1 MSLLS
6 LLQLSSPAL
15 PIGAYSY
22 SEGVEYLSNQGIIYD
37 CNSLDTWLRSQL
49 NYGSIRIDCAI
60 LVRIHQSLEKRDFSR
75 IIFWNNWLSSQRES
89 EELRLQNW
97 QMGNALIRLFND
109 ICNPPQSEMLELEPC
124 NFAIAYGIVSYNWK
138 ITLFDTL
145 SSFLF
150 CWASN
155 LVSAGIRSIPI
166 GQTAGQGILFNL
178 HTKIIETIPCI
189 LALQD
194 NELESCNI
202 GLVLASIG
210 HETQYSRLFRS

>member
-6 LLQLSSPAL
+6 LLQLASPAL

-22 SEGVEYLSNQGIIYD
+22 SEGVEFLSNQGIIFD
-37 CNSLDTWLRSQL
+37 SDSLDHWLRQEL
-49 NYGSIRIDCAI
+49 KYGSIRIDSAV
-60 LVRIHQSLEKRDFSR
+60 LVRTFQGVEMGDFSK
-75 IIFWNNWLSSQRES
+75 IIFWNHWLSAQRES
-89 EELRLQNW
+89 EELRCQSW
-97 QMGNALIRLFND
+97 QMGNALIKLFND
-109 ICNPPQSEMLELEPC
+109 IGNVQEIPLEPC
-124 NFAIAYGIVSYNWK
+124 NYAIAFGMVSFYWE
-138 ITLFDTL
+138 ITLFDAL

-166 GQTAGQGILFNL
+166 GQTAGQRILFNL

-194 NELESCNI
+194 DELESCNI